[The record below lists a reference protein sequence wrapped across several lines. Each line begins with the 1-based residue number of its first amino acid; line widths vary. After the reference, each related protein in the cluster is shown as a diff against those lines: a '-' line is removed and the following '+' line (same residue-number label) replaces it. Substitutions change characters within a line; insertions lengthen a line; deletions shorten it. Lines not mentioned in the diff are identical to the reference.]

1 MERTRKRLEQGITAI
16 ELLIVISVLAILVV
30 FAAPVVSSAFWT
42 SEVDE
47 AVKVAEKSVREA
59 RTLARLY
66 QTNVVV
72 RIESDKGQRPSITVT
87 VPSRHKA
94 IDVGEVRDEVALPG
108 DVEVLGGDVMV
119 QFNPAGE
126 VDLPAMV
133 MLASRADQRQAQ
145 KLIIE

>member
-16 ELLIVISVLAILVV
+16 ELLIVVSVLAILVV

-72 RIESDKGQRPSITVT
+72 RIESDEGQRPSITVT
-87 VPSRHKA
+87 VPSRHKD

>member
-133 MLASRADQRQAQ
+133 MLASRADQRRAQ